1 MILIKKLLLI
11 FCIIFLS
18 LTGILK
24 IQKFLQKQYFLSKL
38 KGKYFIMIADE
49 KIKDP
54 DKRKNKIMGYDGKKK
69 IGYANT
75 EKIESIL
82 SYEDGK
88 IFYYKEFDTSERE
101 IVEYDLK
108 NQKIINS
115 FPFPNTDYS
124 LKNMIKVDDNLYFTN
139 YYYYEGSE
147 IENKLYEYN
156 LKTKKIRKILEYN
169 GEGLPLITKERI
181 YYSKDSKIYIFDKN
195 TEEIKYLCEGIKPF
209 AYDNGY
215 LYYMDTQN
223 NLIKISEKSKQK
235 EKLYTLERNI
245 KIGGKPEKITND
257 LYLFIKLVPK
267 FIKVEFDVDDTELEL
282 VDIKKN
288 KKINLKDLYY
298 RNNFFEKEQIEE
310 NILFTNT
317 TFMFIDKK

>member
-1 MILIKKLLLI
+1 M
-11 FCIIFLS
+11 
-18 LTGILK
+18 
-24 IQKFLQKQYFLSKL
+24 QKQYFLSKL
-38 KGKYFIMIADE
+38 KGKYFITIAYE

-88 IFYYKEFDTSERE
+88 IFYYKEFYTTERE

-115 FPFPNTDYS
+115 FSFPNTDYS

-156 LKTKKIRKILEYN
+156 LKTKNIRKILDYN
-169 GEGLPLITKERI
+169 GEGLPLITKEKI

-209 AYDNGY
+209 DYDNGY

-235 EKLYTLERNI
+235 EKLYTLESNI

>member
-1 MILIKKLLLI
+1 MKKFLLI
-11 FCIIFLS
+11 LCIIL
-18 LTGILK
+18 LTLIGALE

-38 KGKYFIMIADE
+38 KGKYFITIAYE

-54 DKRKNKIMGYDGKKK
+54 DKRKDKIMGYDGKNK

-88 IFYYKEFDTSERE
+88 IFYYKEFYTTERE

-115 FPFPNTDYS
+115 FPFPSTDYS

-169 GEGLPLITKERI
+169 GEGLPLIMKERI
-181 YYSKDSKIYIFDKN
+181 YYSKDSKIYIFNKN
-195 TEEIKYLCEGIKPF
+195 TKEIKYLCEGIKPF

-223 NLIKISEKSKQK
+223 NLIKISEKSNKK
-235 EKLYTLERNI
+235 EKLYTLESNI
-245 KIGGKPEKITND
+245 KIGGKPEKITDD
-257 LYLFIKLVPK
+257 LYLFVKLVPK

>member
-1 MILIKKLLLI
+1 MKKYLLI
-11 FCIIFLS
+11 FCIIL
-18 LTGILK
+18 LTLIGLLK

-38 KGKYFIMIADE
+38 KVKYFITIAYE
-49 KIKDP
+49 KIKDS
-54 DKRKNKIMGYDGKKK
+54 DKRKNKIMGYDGKNK

-88 IFYYKEFDTSERE
+88 IFYYKEFYTTERE

-115 FPFPNTDYS
+115 FPFPDTDYS

-147 IENKLYEYN
+147 IENELYEYN
-156 LKTKKIRKILEYN
+156 LKTKNIRKILDYN
-169 GEGLPLITKERI
+169 GEGLPLIMKERI
-181 YYSKDSKIYIFDKN
+181 YYSKGSKIYIFNKN
-195 TEEIKYLCEGIKPF
+195 IKEIKYLCEGIKPF

-215 LYYMDTQN
+215 LYYMDNQN
-223 NLIKISEKSKQK
+223 NLIKISEKNNQK
-235 EKLYTLERNI
+235 EKLYTLESNM
-245 KIGGKPEKITND
+245 KIGGNPEKITDD
-257 LYLFIKLVPK
+257 LYLFVKLVPK

-310 NILFTNT
+310 NILFTNS

>member
-1 MILIKKLLLI
+1 MKKYLLI
-11 FCIIFLS
+11 FCIILLT

-38 KGKYFIMIADE
+38 KGKYFITIAYE

-88 IFYYKEFDTSERE
+88 IFYYKEFYTTERE

-115 FPFPNTDYS
+115 FSFPNTDYS

-156 LKTKKIRKILEYN
+156 LKTKNIRKILDYN
-169 GEGLPLITKERI
+169 GEGLPLITKEKI

-209 AYDNGY
+209 DYDNGY

-235 EKLYTLERNI
+235 EKLYTLESNI

>member
-1 MILIKKLLLI
+1 MKKYLLI
-11 FCIIFLS
+11 FCIIL
-18 LTGILK
+18 LTLIGILK

-38 KGKYFIMIADE
+38 KGKYFITIAYE

-69 IGYANT
+69 IGYVNT

-88 IFYYKEFDTSERE
+88 IFYYKEFYTTERE

-108 NQKIINS
+108 NQKITNS
-115 FPFPNTDYS
+115 FPFPDTDYS

-147 IENKLYEYN
+147 IENELYEYN
-156 LKTKKIRKILEYN
+156 LKTKNIRKILDYN

-181 YYSKDSKIYIFDKN
+181 YYSKDSKIYILDKN

-223 NLIKISEKSKQK
+223 NLIKI
-235 EKLYTLERNI
+235 
-245 KIGGKPEKITND
+245 
-257 LYLFIKLVPK
+257 
-267 FIKVEFDVDDTELEL
+267 
-282 VDIKKN
+282 
-288 KKINLKDLYY
+288 
-298 RNNFFEKEQIEE
+298 
-310 NILFTNT
+310 
-317 TFMFIDKK
+317 

>member
-1 MILIKKLLLI
+1 
-11 FCIIFLS
+11 
-18 LTGILK
+18 
-24 IQKFLQKQYFLSKL
+24 
-38 KGKYFIMIADE
+38 
-49 KIKDP
+49 
-54 DKRKNKIMGYDGKKK
+54 MGYDGKNK

-88 IFYYKEFDTSERE
+88 IFYYKEFGTSERE

-115 FPFPNTDYS
+115 FPFPDTDCS

-181 YYSKDSKIYIFDKN
+181 YYSKDSKIYILDKN

-223 NLIKISEKSKQK
+223 NLIKISEKNNQK
-235 EKLYTLERNI
+235 EKLYTLESNM

>member
-1 MILIKKLLLI
+1 MKKFLLI
-11 FCIIFLS
+11 LCIIL
-18 LTGILK
+18 LTLIGALE

-38 KGKYFIMIADE
+38 KEKYFIMIADE

-54 DKRKNKIMGYDGKKK
+54 DKRKNKIMGYDGKEK

-88 IFYYKEFDTSERE
+88 IFYYKEFYTKERE

-115 FPFPNTDYS
+115 FPFPSTDYS
-124 LKNMIKVDDNLYFTN
+124 LKNIIKVDDNLYFTN

-156 LKTKKIRKILEYN
+156 LKTKNIRKILDYN
-169 GEGLPLITKERI
+169 GEGLPLIVKEKI
-181 YYSKDSKIYIFDKN
+181 YYSKDSKIYIFNKN
-195 TEEIKYLCEGIKPF
+195 IKEIKYLCEGIKPF

-215 LYYMDTQN
+215 LYYMDNQN
-223 NLIKISEKSKQK
+223 NLIKISEKNNQK
-235 EKLYTLERNI
+235 EKLYTLESNM
-245 KIGGKPEKITND
+245 KIGGNQEKKTYD
-257 LYLFIKLVPK
+257 LYLFVKLVPK

-310 NILFTNT
+310 NILFTNS

>member
-1 MILIKKLLLI
+1 MKKYLLI
-11 FCIIFLS
+11 FCIIL
-18 LTGILK
+18 LTLIGILK

-54 DKRKNKIMGYDGKKK
+54 DKRKNKIMGYDGKEK

-88 IFYYKEFDTSERE
+88 IFHYKEFSTSERE

-115 FPFPNTDYS
+115 FPFPNTGYS
-124 LKNMIKVDDNLYFTN
+124 LKNMIKVDDNLYFADN
-139 YYYYEGSE
+139 YYFEGSE

-156 LKTKKIRKILEYN
+156 LKTKKIRKILDYN
-169 GEGLPLITKERI
+169 GEGLPLIVKEKI
-181 YYSKDSKIYIFDKN
+181 YYSKDSKIYIFNKN
-195 TEEIKYLCEGIKPF
+195 TKEIKYLCEGIKPF

-223 NLIKISEKSKQK
+223 NLIKISEKSNQK
-235 EKLYTLERNI
+235 EKLYTLESNM
-245 KIGGKPEKITND
+245 KIGGNPEKITDD
-257 LYLFIKLVPK
+257 LYLFVKLVPK

-298 RNNFFEKEQIEE
+298 RNKFFEKEQIEE
-310 NILFTNT
+310 NILFTNS

>member
-1 MILIKKLLLI
+1 MKKYLLI
-11 FCIIFLS
+11 FCIIL
-18 LTGILK
+18 LTLIGILK
-24 IQKFLQKQYFLSKL
+24 IQKLLQKQYFLSKL
-38 KGKYFIMIADE
+38 KGKYFITIAYE

-88 IFYYKEFDTSERE
+88 IFYYKEFYTKERE

-115 FPFPNTDYS
+115 FSFPNTDYS

-156 LKTKKIRKILEYN
+156 LKTKNIRKILDYN
-169 GEGLPLITKERI
+169 GEGLPLIMKERI

-209 AYDNGY
+209 DYDNGY

-235 EKLYTLERNI
+235 EKLYTLESNI

-298 RNNFFEKEQIEE
+298 RNKFFEKEQINE

-317 TFMFIDKK
+317 TFMSIDKK

>member
-1 MILIKKLLLI
+1 MKKFLLI
-11 FCIIFLS
+11 LCIIFLS
-18 LTGILK
+18 LIGALE

-38 KGKYFIMIADE
+38 KGKYFITIAYE

-54 DKRKNKIMGYDGKKK
+54 DKRKNKI

-88 IFYYKEFDTSERE
+88 IFYYKEFYTTERE

-115 FPFPNTDYS
+115 FHFPDTDCS

-181 YYSKDSKIYIFDKN
+181 YYSKDSKIYILDKN

-223 NLIKISEKSKQK
+223 NLIKISEKNNQK
-235 EKLYTLERNI
+235 EKLYTLESNI

-257 LYLFIKLVPK
+257 LYLFVKLVPK

-288 KKINLKDLYY
+288 KEINLKDLYY

>member
-1 MILIKKLLLI
+1 MKKFLLI
-11 FCIIFLS
+11 LCIIL
-18 LTGILK
+18 LTLIGALE

-38 KGKYFIMIADE
+38 KEKYFIMIADE

-54 DKRKNKIMGYDGKKK
+54 DKRKNKIMGYDGKEK

-88 IFYYKEFDTSERE
+88 IFYYKEFYTKERE

-115 FPFPNTDYS
+115 FPFPSTDYS

-156 LKTKKIRKILEYN
+156 LKTKNIRKILDYN
-169 GEGLPLITKERI
+169 GEGLPLIMKEKI
-181 YYSKDSKIYIFDKN
+181 YYSKDSKIYIFNKN
-195 TEEIKYLCEGIKPF
+195 TKEIKYLCEGIKPF
-209 AYDNGY
+209 AYDNDY
-215 LYYMDTQN
+215 LYYMDNQN
-223 NLIKISEKSKQK
+223 NLIKISEKSNQK

-245 KIGGKPEKITND
+245 KIGGKPEKIADD

-267 FIKVEFDVDDTELEL
+267 FIKVEFDVDNTELEL

>member
-1 MILIKKLLLI
+1 MKKYLLI
-11 FCIIFLS
+11 FCIILLS

-38 KGKYFIMIADE
+38 KGKYFITIAYE

-54 DKRKNKIMGYDGKKK
+54 DKRKNK

-82 SYEDGK
+82 SYEDEK
-88 IFYYKEFDTSERE
+88 IFYYKEFGTSERE

-156 LKTKKIRKILEYN
+156 LKTKNIRKILDYN
-169 GEGLPLITKERI
+169 GEGSPLITKERI
-181 YYSKDSKIYIFDKN
+181 YYSKDSKIYILDKN

-223 NLIKISEKSKQK
+223 NLIKISEKNNQK
-235 EKLYTLERNI
+235 EKLYTLESNI

-257 LYLFIKLVPK
+257 LYLFVKLVPK

>member
-1 MILIKKLLLI
+1 MKKLLLI

-49 KIKDP
+49 KI
-54 DKRKNKIMGYDGKKK
+54 
-69 IGYANT
+69 
-75 EKIESIL
+75 
-82 SYEDGK
+82 
-88 IFYYKEFDTSERE
+88 FYYKEFGTSERE

-156 LKTKKIRKILEYN
+156 LKTKNIRKILDYN
-169 GEGLPLITKERI
+169 GEGLPLIMKEKI
-181 YYSKDSKIYIFDKN
+181 YYSKDSKIYIFNKN
-195 TEEIKYLCEGIKPF
+195 TKEIKYLCEGIKPF

-223 NLIKISEKSKQK
+223 NLIKISEKSNKK
-235 EKLYTLERNI
+235 EKLYTLESNT

-298 RNNFFEKEQIEE
+298 RNKFFEKEQINE

-317 TFMFIDKK
+317 TFMSIDKK

>member
-1 MILIKKLLLI
+1 
-11 FCIIFLS
+11 
-18 LTGILK
+18 
-24 IQKFLQKQYFLSKL
+24 
-38 KGKYFIMIADE
+38 
-49 KIKDP
+49 
-54 DKRKNKIMGYDGKKK
+54 MGYDGKKK

-115 FPFPNTDYS
+115 FPFPDTDYS

-147 IENKLYEYN
+147 IENELYEYN
-156 LKTKKIRKILEYN
+156 LKTKNIRKILDYN

-209 AYDNGY
+209 AYDNDY
-215 LYYMDTQN
+215 LYYMDNQN
-223 NLIKISEKSKQK
+223 NLIKISEKNNQK
-235 EKLYTLERNI
+235 EKLYTLESNI
-245 KIGGKPEKITND
+245 KIGGKPEKITDD

-267 FIKVEFDVDDTELEL
+267 FIKVEFDVDNTEVEL

>member
-1 MILIKKLLLI
+1 MKKFLLI
-11 FCIIFLS
+11 LCIIL
-18 LTGILK
+18 LTLIGALE

-38 KGKYFIMIADE
+38 KEKYFIMIADE

-54 DKRKNKIMGYDGKKK
+54 DKRKNKIMGYDGKEK

-88 IFYYKEFDTSERE
+88 IFYYKEFGTSERE

-156 LKTKKIRKILEYN
+156 LKTKNIRKILDYN
-169 GEGLPLITKERI
+169 GEGLPLIMKEKI
-181 YYSKDSKIYIFDKN
+181 YYSKDSKIYIFNKN
-195 TEEIKYLCEGIKPF
+195 TKEIKYLCEGIKPF

-215 LYYMDTQN
+215 LYYMDNQN
-223 NLIKISEKSKQK
+223 NLIKISEKNNQK
-235 EKLYTLERNI
+235 EKLYTLESNM
-245 KIGGKPEKITND
+245 KIGGNPEKITDD
-257 LYLFIKLVPK
+257 LYLFVKLVPK

-310 NILFTNT
+310 NILFTNS

>member
-1 MILIKKLLLI
+1 
-11 FCIIFLS
+11 
-18 LTGILK
+18 
-24 IQKFLQKQYFLSKL
+24 
-38 KGKYFIMIADE
+38 
-49 KIKDP
+49 
-54 DKRKNKIMGYDGKKK
+54 MGYDGKEK

-88 IFYYKEFDTSERE
+88 IFYYKEFYTTERE

-115 FPFPNTDYS
+115 FPFSDTDYS
-124 LKNMIKVDDNLYFTN
+124 LKNMIKVDDNLYFIN

-156 LKTKKIRKILEYN
+156 LKTKNIRKILDYN
-169 GEGLPLITKERI
+169 GEGLPLIMKEKI
-181 YYSKDSKIYIFDKN
+181 YYSKDSKIYIFNKN
-195 TEEIKYLCEGIKPF
+195 TKEIKYLCEGIKPF

-223 NLIKISEKSKQK
+223 NLIKISEKNNQK
-235 EKLYTLERNI
+235 EKLYTLESNI
-245 KIGGKPEKITND
+245 KIGGKPEKITDD

-267 FIKVEFDVDDTELEL
+267 FIKVEFDVDDTGLEL

-298 RNNFFEKEQIEE
+298 RNNFFEKEQINE

>member
-1 MILIKKLLLI
+1 MKKFLLI
-11 FCIIFLS
+11 LCIIL
-18 LTGILK
+18 LTLIGALE

-38 KGKYFIMIADE
+38 KEKYFIMITDE

-54 DKRKNKIMGYDGKKK
+54 DKRKNKIMGYDGKEK

-88 IFYYKEFDTSERE
+88 IFYYKEFYTKERK

-108 NQKIINS
+108 NKKIINS

-156 LKTKKIRKILEYN
+156 LKTKNIRKVLDYN
-169 GEGLPLITKERI
+169 GEGLPLITKEKI
-181 YYSKDSKIYIFDKN
+181 YYSKDSKIYIFNKN
-195 TEEIKYLCEGIKPF
+195 TKEIKYLCEGIKPF

-215 LYYMDTQN
+215 LYYMDNQN
-223 NLIKISEKSKQK
+223 NLIKISEKNNQK
-235 EKLYTLERNI
+235 EKLYTLESNM
-245 KIGGKPEKITND
+245 KIGGKPEKITDD
-257 LYLFIKLVPK
+257 LYLFIKLVPR

-310 NILFTNT
+310 NILFTNS

>member
-1 MILIKKLLLI
+1 MKKFLLI
-11 FCIIFLS
+11 LCIIL
-18 LTGILK
+18 LTLIGALE

-38 KGKYFIMIADE
+38 KEKYFIMIADE

-54 DKRKNKIMGYDGKKK
+54 DKRKNKID
-69 IGYANT
+69 YANT

-82 SYEDGK
+82 SYEDEK
-88 IFYYKEFDTSERE
+88 IFYYKEFGTSERE

-156 LKTKKIRKILEYN
+156 LKTKNIRKILDYN
-169 GEGLPLITKERI
+169 GEGLPLIMKERI
-181 YYSKDSKIYIFDKN
+181 YYSKDSKIYIFNKN
-195 TEEIKYLCEGIKPF
+195 TKEIKYLCEGIKPF
-209 AYDNGY
+209 AYDNDY
-215 LYYMDTQN
+215 LYYMDNQN
-223 NLIKISEKSKQK
+223 NLIKISEKNNQK
-235 EKLYTLERNI
+235 EKLYTLESNMR
-245 KIGGKPEKITND
+245 IGGNPEKITDD
-257 LYLFIKLVPK
+257 LYLFVKLVPK
-267 FIKVEFDVDDTELEL
+267 FIKVEFDVDNTELEL

>member
-1 MILIKKLLLI
+1 MKKFLLI
-11 FCIIFLS
+11 LCIIL
-18 LTGILK
+18 LTLIGALE

-38 KGKYFIMIADE
+38 KEKYFIMIADE

-54 DKRKNKIMGYDGKKK
+54 DKRKNKIMGYDGKEK

-88 IFYYKEFDTSERE
+88 IFYYKEFYTKERE

-115 FPFPNTDYS
+115 FPFHNTDYS

-147 IENKLYEYN
+147 IENELYEYN
-156 LKTKKIRKILEYN
+156 LKTKNIRKILDYN

-195 TEEIKYLCEGIKPF
+195 TKEIKYLCEGIKPF
-209 AYDNGY
+209 AYDNDY

-223 NLIKISEKSKQK
+223 NLIKISEKSNQK
-235 EKLYTLERNI
+235 EKLYTLESNM
-245 KIGGKPEKITND
+245 KIGGKPEKITDD
-257 LYLFIKLVPK
+257 LYLFIKLVPR
-267 FIKVEFDVDDTELEL
+267 FIKIEIDIDDTELEL

>member
-1 MILIKKLLLI
+1 MKKFLLI
-11 FCIIFLS
+11 LCIIL
-18 LTGILK
+18 LTLIGALE

-38 KGKYFIMIADE
+38 KEKYFIMIADE

-54 DKRKNKIMGYDGKKK
+54 DKRKNKIMGYDGKEK

-88 IFYYKEFDTSERE
+88 TFYYKEFGTSERE

-156 LKTKKIRKILEYN
+156 LKTKNIRKILDYN
-169 GEGLPLITKERI
+169 GEGLPLIMKEKI
-181 YYSKDSKIYIFDKN
+181 YYSKDSKIYIFNKN
-195 TEEIKYLCEGIKPF
+195 TKEIKYLCEGIKPF

-215 LYYMDTQN
+215 LYYMDNQN
-223 NLIKISEKSKQK
+223 NLIKISEKNNQK
-235 EKLYTLERNI
+235 EKLYTLESNM
-245 KIGGKPEKITND
+245 KIGGNPEKITDD
-257 LYLFIKLVPK
+257 LYLFVKLVPK

-310 NILFTNT
+310 NILFTNS

>member
-1 MILIKKLLLI
+1 MKKYLLI
-11 FCIIFLS
+11 FCIIL
-18 LTGILK
+18 LTLIGILK

-38 KGKYFIMIADE
+38 KGKYFITTVYE

-54 DKRKNKIMGYDGKKK
+54 DKRKNKIMGYDGKEKMC
-69 IGYANT
+69 YANT

-88 IFYYKEFDTSERE
+88 IFYYKEFYTTERE

-115 FPFPNTDYS
+115 FPFPDTDCS

-181 YYSKDSKIYIFDKN
+181 YYSKDSKIYILDKN
-195 TEEIKYLCEGIKPF
+195 TEEIKYLYEGIKPF

-223 NLIKISEKSKQK
+223 NLIKISEKNNQK
-235 EKLYTLERNI
+235 EKLYTFESNM
-245 KIGGKPEKITND
+245 KIGGKPEKITDD

>member
-1 MILIKKLLLI
+1 MKKFLLI
-11 FCIIFLS
+11 LCIIL
-18 LTGILK
+18 LTLIGALE

-38 KGKYFIMIADE
+38 KEKYFIMIADE

-54 DKRKNKIMGYDGKKK
+54 DKRKNKIMGYDGKEK

-88 IFYYKEFDTSERE
+88 IFYYKEFYTKERE

-115 FPFPNTDYS
+115 FPFPSTDYS

-181 YYSKDSKIYIFDKN
+181 YYSKDSKIYIFNKN
-195 TEEIKYLCEGIKPF
+195 TKEIKYLCEGIKPF

-215 LYYMDTQN
+215 LYYMDNQN
-223 NLIKISEKSKQK
+223 NLIKISEKNNQK
-235 EKLYTLERNI
+235 EKLYTLESNI

-257 LYLFIKLVPK
+257 LYLFVKLVPK

-282 VDIKKN
+282 VHIKKN

>member
-1 MILIKKLLLI
+1 MKKNLLI
-11 FCIIFLS
+11 FCIILLS

-38 KGKYFIMIADE
+38 KGKYFITIAYE

-69 IGYANT
+69 TGYANT

-88 IFYYKEFDTSERE
+88 IFYYKEFNTSEWE
-101 IVEYDLK
+101 IVEYA
-108 NQKIINS
+108 
-115 FPFPNTDYS
+115 
-124 LKNMIKVDDNLYFTN
+124 
-139 YYYYEGSE
+139 
-147 IENKLYEYN
+147 

-181 YYSKDSKIYIFDKN
+181 YYSKGSKIYILDKN

-223 NLIKISEKSKQK
+223 NLIKISEKNNQK
-235 EKLYTLERNI
+235 EKLYTLESNM
-245 KIGGKPEKITND
+245 KIGGNPEKITND
-257 LYLFIKLVPK
+257 LYLFVKLVPK
-267 FIKVEFDVDDTELEL
+267 FIKVEFDVDDT
-282 VDIKKN
+282 
-288 KKINLKDLYY
+288 
-298 RNNFFEKEQIEE
+298 
-310 NILFTNT
+310 
-317 TFMFIDKK
+317 

>member
-1 MILIKKLLLI
+1 MKKYLLI
-11 FCIIFLS
+11 FCIILLS

-88 IFYYKEFDTSERE
+88 IFYYKEFYTTERE

-115 FPFPNTDYS
+115 FPFPDTDYS

-147 IENKLYEYN
+147 IEDN
-156 LKTKKIRKILEYN
+156 LKTKNIRKILDYN

-223 NLIKISEKSKQK
+223 NLIKISEKNNQK
-235 EKLYTLERNI
+235 ERLYTLESNI

-282 VDIKKN
+282 VHIKKN

-298 RNNFFEKEQIEE
+298 RNKFFEKEQIEE

>member
-1 MILIKKLLLI
+1 MKKFLLI
-11 FCIIFLS
+11 LCIIL
-18 LTGILK
+18 LTLIGALE

-38 KGKYFIMIADE
+38 KEKYFIMITDE

-54 DKRKNKIMGYDGKKK
+54 DKRKNKIMGYDGKEK

-82 SYEDGK
+82 SYEDGN
-88 IFYYKEFDTSERE
+88 IFYYKEFYTKERE
-101 IVEYDLK
+101 IIEYDLK

-115 FPFPNTDYS
+115 FPFPSTDYS

-156 LKTKKIRKILEYN
+156 LKTKNIRKILDYN
-169 GEGLPLITKERI
+169 GEGLPLIVKEKI
-181 YYSKDSKIYIFDKN
+181 YYSKDSKIYIFNKN
-195 TEEIKYLCEGIKPF
+195 TKEIKYLCEGIKPF
-209 AYDNGY
+209 AYDNDY
-215 LYYMDTQN
+215 LYYMDNQN
-223 NLIKISEKSKQK
+223 NLIKISEKNNQK
-235 EKLYTLERNI
+235 EKLYTLESNMR
-245 KIGGKPEKITND
+245 IGGNPEKITDD
-257 LYLFIKLVPK
+257 LYLFVKLVPK

-310 NILFTNT
+310 NILFTNS

>member
-1 MILIKKLLLI
+1 MKKFLLI
-11 FCIIFLS
+11 LCIIFLS
-18 LTGILK
+18 LIGVLE

-38 KGKYFIMIADE
+38 KEKYFIMIADE

-54 DKRKNKIMGYDGKKK
+54 DKRKNKIMGYDGKEK

-88 IFYYKEFDTSERE
+88 IFYYKEFGTSERE

-115 FPFPNTDYS
+115 FPFPSTDYS

-139 YYYYEGSE
+139 YCYYEGSE

-181 YYSKDSKIYIFDKN
+181 YYSKDSKIYIFNKN
-195 TEEIKYLCEGIKPF
+195 TKEIKYLCEGIKPF

-223 NLIKISEKSKQK
+223 NLIKISEKSNQK
-235 EKLYTLERNI
+235 EKLYTLESNM
-245 KIGGKPEKITND
+245 KIGGNPEKITDD
-257 LYLFIKLVPK
+257 LYLFIKLVPR

-282 VDIKKN
+282 LDIKKN

-310 NILFTNT
+310 NILFTNS

>member
-1 MILIKKLLLI
+1 MKKFLLI
-11 FCIIFLS
+11 LCIIL
-18 LTGILK
+18 LTLIGALE

-38 KGKYFIMIADE
+38 KEKYFIMIADE

-54 DKRKNKIMGYDGKKK
+54 DKRKNKIMGYDGKEK

-88 IFYYKEFDTSERE
+88 IFYYKEFYTKERE

-115 FPFPNTDYS
+115 FPFPSTDYS

-169 GEGLPLITKERI
+169 GEGLPLIMKERI
-181 YYSKDSKIYIFDKN
+181 YYSKDSKIYIFNKN
-195 TEEIKYLCEGIKPF
+195 TKEIKYLCEGIKPF

-215 LYYMDTQN
+215 LYYMDNQN
-223 NLIKISEKSKQK
+223 NLIKISEKNNQK
-235 EKLYTLERNI
+235 EKLYTLESNI

-257 LYLFIKLVPK
+257 LYLFVKLVPK

>member
-1 MILIKKLLLI
+1 MKKLLLI

-49 KIKDP
+49 KI
-54 DKRKNKIMGYDGKKK
+54 
-69 IGYANT
+69 
-75 EKIESIL
+75 
-82 SYEDGK
+82 
-88 IFYYKEFDTSERE
+88 FYYKEFGTSERE

-156 LKTKKIRKILEYN
+156 LKTKNIRKILDYN
-169 GEGLPLITKERI
+169 GEGLPLIMKEKI
-181 YYSKDSKIYIFDKN
+181 YYSKDSKIYIFNKN
-195 TEEIKYLCEGIKPF
+195 TKEIKYLCEGIKPF

-223 NLIKISEKSKQK
+223 NLIKISEKSNKK
-235 EKLYTLERNI
+235 EKLYTLESNI

-298 RNNFFEKEQIEE
+298 RNKFFEKEQINE

-317 TFMFIDKK
+317 TFMSIDKK

>member
-1 MILIKKLLLI
+1 MKKFLLI
-11 FCIIFLS
+11 LCIIL
-18 LTGILK
+18 LTLIGALE

-38 KGKYFIMIADE
+38 KEKYFIMIADE

-54 DKRKNKIMGYDGKKK
+54 DKRKNKIMGYDGKEK

-88 IFYYKEFDTSERE
+88 IFYYKEFGTSERE

-156 LKTKKIRKILEYN
+156 LKTKNIRKILDYN
-169 GEGLPLITKERI
+169 GEGLPLIMKEKI
-181 YYSKDSKIYIFDKN
+181 YYSKDSKIYIFNKN
-195 TEEIKYLCEGIKPF
+195 TKEIKYLCEGIKPF

-215 LYYMDTQN
+215 LYYMDNQN
-223 NLIKISEKSKQK
+223 NLIKISEKSNQK
-235 EKLYTLERNI
+235 EKLYTLESNMR
-245 KIGGKPEKITND
+245 IGGNPEKITDD
-257 LYLFIKLVPK
+257 LYLFVKLVPK
-267 FIKVEFDVDDTELEL
+267 FIKVEFDVDNTELEL

-310 NILFTNT
+310 NILFTNS

>member
-1 MILIKKLLLI
+1 MKKYLLI
-11 FCIIFLS
+11 FCIILLT

-38 KGKYFIMIADE
+38 KGKYFITIAYE

-115 FPFPNTDYS
+115 FPFPDTDCS

-181 YYSKDSKIYIFDKN
+181 YYSKDSKIYFFDKN
-195 TEEIKYLCEGIKPF
+195 TKEIKYLCEGIKPF

-215 LYYMDTQN
+215 LYYMDNQN
-223 NLIKISEKSKQK
+223 NLIKISEKSNQK
-235 EKLYTLERNI
+235 EKLYTLESNI
-245 KIGGKPEKITND
+245 KIGGKPEKITDD
-257 LYLFIKLVPK
+257 LYLFVKLVPR
-267 FIKVEFDVDDTELEL
+267 FIKIEIDIDDTELEL

>member
-1 MILIKKLLLI
+1 MKKFLLI
-11 FCIIFLS
+11 LCIIL
-18 LTGILK
+18 LTLIGALE

-38 KGKYFIMIADE
+38 KEKYFIMIADE
-49 KIKDP
+49 KIKDS
-54 DKRKNKIMGYDGKKK
+54 DKRKNKIMGYDGKEK

-82 SYEDGK
+82 SYEDGN
-88 IFYYKEFDTSERE
+88 IFYYKEFYTKERE
-101 IVEYDLK
+101 IVKYDLK

-115 FPFPNTDYS
+115 FPFPDTDYS

-156 LKTKKIRKILEYN
+156 LKTKNIRKILDYN
-169 GEGLPLITKERI
+169 GEGLPLIMKEKI
-181 YYSKDSKIYIFDKN
+181 YYSKDSKIYILDKN

-209 AYDNGY
+209 AYDNDY
-215 LYYMDTQN
+215 LYYMDNQN
-223 NLIKISEKSKQK
+223 NLIKISEKNNQK
-235 EKLYTLERNI
+235 EKLYTLESNI
-245 KIGGKPEKITND
+245 KIGGNPEKITDD
-257 LYLFIKLVPK
+257 LYLFVKLVPK

-310 NILFTNT
+310 NILFTNS

>member
-1 MILIKKLLLI
+1 MKKYLLI
-11 FCIIFLS
+11 FCIIL
-18 LTGILK
+18 LTLIGILK
-24 IQKFLQKQYFLSKL
+24 IQKFLQKQYFLSQL
-38 KGKYFIMIADE
+38 KGTYFIMIADE

-54 DKRKNKIMGYDGKKK
+54 AKIKNKIMGYDGKKK

-88 IFYYKEFDTSERE
+88 IFYYKEFGTSERE

-115 FPFPNTDYS
+115 FPFHNTDYS

-156 LKTKKIRKILEYN
+156 LKTKNIRKILDYN
-169 GEGLPLITKERI
+169 GEGLPLITKEKI

-195 TEEIKYLCEGIKPF
+195 TKEIKYLCEGIKPF

-235 EKLYTLERNI
+235 EKLYTLESNI

-257 LYLFIKLVPK
+257 LYLFIKLIPK

>member
-1 MILIKKLLLI
+1 MKKFLLI
-11 FCIIFLS
+11 LCIIL
-18 LTGILK
+18 LTLIGALE
-24 IQKFLQKQYFLSKL
+24 IQKFLQKQYFLLKL
-38 KGKYFIMIADE
+38 KEKYFIMIADE

-54 DKRKNKIMGYDGKKK
+54 DKRKNKIMGYDGKNK
-69 IGYANT
+69 IDYANT

-82 SYEDGK
+82 SYEDEK
-88 IFYYKEFDTSERE
+88 IFYYKEFGTSERE

-156 LKTKKIRKILEYN
+156 LKTKNIRKILDYN
-169 GEGLPLITKERI
+169 GEGLPLIMKERI
-181 YYSKDSKIYIFDKN
+181 YYSKDSKIYIFNKN
-195 TEEIKYLCEGIKPF
+195 TKEIKYLCEGIKPF
-209 AYDNGY
+209 AYDNDY
-215 LYYMDTQN
+215 LYYMDNQN
-223 NLIKISEKSKQK
+223 NLIKISEKNNQK
-235 EKLYTLERNI
+235 EKLYTLESNM

-310 NILFTNT
+310 NILFTNS